1 MPEQRNDQKGSFQ
14 AKKIKNDK
22 PLPAYAHADA
32 INHEMERPVNAP
44 LGQRMTHGGDDRAGY
59 KEK

>member
-14 AKKIKNDK
+14 AKGIKNDK

-32 INHEMERPVNAP
+32 VNHEMERPTKLDASTRKFHDP
-44 LGQRMTHGGDDRAGY
+44 KGSI
-59 KEK
+59 K